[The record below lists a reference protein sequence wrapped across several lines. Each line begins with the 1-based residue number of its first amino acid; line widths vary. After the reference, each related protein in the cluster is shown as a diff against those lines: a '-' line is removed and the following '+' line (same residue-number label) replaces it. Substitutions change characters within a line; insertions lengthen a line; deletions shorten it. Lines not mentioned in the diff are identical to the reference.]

1 MLDVLRDRV
10 GGGRRNLPDLGRLRG
25 YAAVRLG
32 LRFSYS
38 AGEVGSA
45 DLIIGG
51 QIAVVGAR
59 HRHRRGRHAGLLLGA
74 RGEAQPHRGADGH
87 EQPGTGPDASSLIH
101 FEPYLD

>member
-45 DLIIGG
+45 DLVIGG
-51 QIAVVGAR
+51 YVRIAKQGDVPSAVETGVAAVG
-59 HRHRRGRHAGLLLGA
+59 
-74 RGEAQPHRGADGH
+74 
-87 EQPGTGPDASSLIH
+87 
-101 FEPYLD
+101 